1 MPVVTFTITSLT
13 NGAILADK
21 AIFASGLLEIMK
33 GLLGT
38 ESMEEGTAL
47 VLDPCTSI
55 HTFFMKYSID
65 AIAVGSDGQVLAT
78 YHTLRPF
85 RLSRIHPRAARFV
98 ELPAGTAKRAGLKN
112 GDTLAFKEN
121 T

>member
-1 MPVVTFTITSLT
+1 MQVATFTITSLT
-13 NGAILADK
+13 SGAVLADK
-21 AIFASGLLEIMK
+21 AVFASRFLHRMK

-38 ESMEEGTAL
+38 EGLEDGRAL

-65 AIAVGSDGQVLAT
+65 AIAVGDDGLVIAI
-78 YHTLRPF
+78 YHAIRPF
-85 RLSRIHPRAARFV
+85 RLSRIHPGASRFV
-98 ELPAGTAKRAGLKN
+98 ELPAGTAKRAGLIN

-121 T
+121 K